1 MWIIESPSFAQL
13 QYNPEGVRL
22 PGHVAVENL
31 PPIVADDEEAIEH
44 TESDGWNREEV
55 HRGDGFPMVSKE
67 REPSFCHFGI
77 SRRPFHAARDGS
89 LGNIKTEHEKLA
101 MDARCTPSWILGDHP
116 EDQIPN
122 LLRNSSP
129 SCWLSDPGDQTPV
142 ESKACPVPTDD
153 GFGRNHDE
161 GLFPLRPKPTSGDPE
176 EFVDQRQPRLRV
188 LTLQDSELL
197 PKREILQRKLPT
209 ATEKP
214 NEYSEPEQEQIVH
227 EPGL

>member
-1 MWIIESPSFAQL
+1 MTSDVDVQDAPTVMAYE
-13 QYNPEGVRL
+13 
-22 PGHVAVENL
+22 
-31 PPIVADDEEAIEH
+31 EEAVEH
-44 TESDGWNREEV
+44 TERECRDREKIYRRDGFAVIAKKRQPAFGGFWAPGCSP
-55 HRGDGFPMVSKE
+55 HPAGDGRLRYLE
-67 REPSFCHFGI
+67 
-77 SRRPFHAARDGS
+77 AQ
-89 LGNIKTEHEKLA
+89 HEEFA
-101 MDARCTPSWILGDHP
+101 VDARCTPSWILGDHP

-142 ESKACPVPTDD
+142 ESKACPMPTDD

-161 GLFPLRPKPTSGDPE
+161 GLFPLRPKPTSGEPE

-188 LTLQDSELL
+188 LTLQSGELL

-209 ATEKP
+209 ATEKRI
-214 NEYSEPEQEQIVH
+214 EYSEPEQEQIVH